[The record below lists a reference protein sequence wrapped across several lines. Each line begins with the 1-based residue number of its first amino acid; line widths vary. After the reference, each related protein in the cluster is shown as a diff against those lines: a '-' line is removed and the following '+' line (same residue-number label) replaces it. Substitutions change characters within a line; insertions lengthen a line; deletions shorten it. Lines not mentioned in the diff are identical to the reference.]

1 MKQGDQWASALAE
14 MIKRINSENKEA
26 HVRLATVT
34 NLKPFTIVY
43 NGVPFSVDKDIIFV
57 NGLMLDENINLPV
70 DDAMASIQNLKG
82 FNPQP
87 WISLNTP
94 HADYQATISGT
105 IPDFIKEFY
114 NYFKAWHNRY
124 ILHVGDIVAVQKI
137 GKNKFI
143 VLQKVQQAKF
153 EVEQQ

>member
-57 NGLMLDENINLPV
+57 NTLSMSLV
-70 DDAMASIQNLKG
+70 DTFKLVSLK
-82 FNPQP
+82 
-87 WISLNTP
+87 
-94 HADYQATISGT
+94 
-105 IPDFIKEFY
+105 
-114 NYFKAWHNRY
+114 YFA
-124 ILHVGDIVAVQKI
+124 LA
-137 GKNKFI
+137 
-143 VLQKVQQAKF
+143 
-153 EVEQQ
+153 